1 MFSIEKAKE
10 LFRKKGPFRVHYNK
24 QGEMESVFVM
34 STSGH
39 LFFRLT
45 KYHLF
50 FRLTKYGDLSEGGE
64 REIHLSDFS
73 VEEQFRGLGEGDKC
87 LDKIIEICKELGAD
101 KLLVSVE
108 DVDSWVSE
116 WFQRKGFKVD
126 TYYEDC
132 DDQLFLN
139 LKK

>member
-45 KYHLF
+45 KY
-50 FRLTKYGDLSEGGE
+50 GDWSEGEE
-64 REIHLSDFS
+64 REIYLSDFS
-73 VEEQFRGLGEGDKC
+73 IDEEFRGKGIGGKT
-87 LDKIIEICKELGAD
+87 LDKIIEVCKELGGEQ
-101 KLLVSVE
+101 LILGVE
-108 DVDSWVSE
+108 DDSWVQKWYE
-116 WFQRKGFKVD
+116 RKGF
-126 TYYEDC
+126 THYEYDEENRNIMC
-132 DDQLFLN
+132 LD
-139 LKK
+139 LKSM

>member
-10 LFRKKGPFRVHYNK
+10 LFRKKGSFRVHYNK

-45 KYHLF
+45 KY
-50 FRLTKYGDLSEGGE
+50 GDWSEGEE
-64 REIHLSDFS
+64 REIYLSDFS
-73 VEEQFRGLGEGDKC
+73 VEEQFRGLGEGNKS
-87 LDKIIEICKELGAD
+87 LDKIIEVCKELGAD
-101 KLLVSVE
+101 KLLLGVE
-108 DVDSWVSE
+108 EVDSWVSE
-116 WFQRKGFKVD
+116 WYKRKGYKVD